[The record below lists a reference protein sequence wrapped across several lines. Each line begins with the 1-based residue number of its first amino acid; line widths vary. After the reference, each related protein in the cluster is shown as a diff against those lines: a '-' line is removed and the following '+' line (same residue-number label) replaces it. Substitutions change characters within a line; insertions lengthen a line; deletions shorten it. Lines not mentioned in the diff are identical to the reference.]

1 MKLQDLF
8 AGIDVDASLSKHA
21 RLEVTHVASDSR
33 TVEPGSLFV
42 ALAGKQSDGAQF
54 VNEAVDRG
62 AVAVISEKPIG
73 GAKAP
78 VFQVR
83 SARRALAKVAANFYG
98 NPAKDLVLLGVTG
111 TNGKTTVAWLVESI
125 CAAGMNPV
133 GLFGTIAVRYGGRS
147 YPVTHTTPDPLTLHR
162 TLRAMVDDGIDT
174 VVLEVSSH
182 AMLQERLHGLH
193 FRAAGF
199 TNLSRDHLDY
209 HPDLESYFQAK
220 RKLFTENVLP
230 GGLAVVHGDDTY
242 TMRVYN
248 EVRQQRCQAWR
259 FSRFGNAELSAEK
272 VESDARGIRGVLKTP
287 AGDITFDSSLVG
299 AHNLDNILCAA
310 GIALAGGASR
320 RDVQEGIGQVRSIRG
335 RMEPVVGKGITAYV
349 DYAHTDDALTKA
361 LEAARALTK
370 GKLFVVFGCG
380 GERDTGKRPLMGE
393 AAAAADV
400 AVVTSDNPR
409 GENPAQ
415 IAAHITTGLEKAGL
429 RRVSPAKIRSGER
442 GYVMELDRSAAIRL
456 AVSLMVPGDTLVVAG
471 KGHETEQE
479 IAGERHPFD
488 DHDEVRKYLA

>member
-230 GGLAVVHGDDTY
+230 GGLAVVNGDDTY

-361 LEAARALTK
+361 LEAGAGAHQREALCGLRLWRRARYRQASAH
-370 GKLFVVFGCG
+370 GRSGGGSGCRG
-380 GERDTGKRPLMGE
+380 RHLGQSARREPRADSGAHHHWPRKSRLASGEP
-393 AAAAADV
+393 
-400 AVVTSDNPR
+400 
-409 GENPAQ
+409 GENPLGRARLR
-415 IAAHITTGLEKAGL
+415 HGVGPLGSHSFGGLADGARGHPG
-429 RRVSPAKIRSGER
+429 RRRQR
-442 GYVMELDRSAAIRL
+442 TRDRAR
-456 AVSLMVPGDTLVVAG
+456 DCW
-471 KGHETEQE
+471 
-479 IAGERHPFD
+479 
-488 DHDEVRKYLA
+488 